1 MNAAKLPNEFNKFS
15 EEDYSDTNQYILLEP
30 YESQKYSIKINKTET
45 GILIEANQV
54 QNSNIVYSIELSLN
68 DFYQLS
74 KGFKMFDTLEEICD
88 ALQNIFIAKKVSII
102 KKSYSLSIILTI
114 NLIGGKEQEINI
126 ELNSHITNIENNDIK
141 IQNLKIKELENEI
154 ILLKN
159 DKNILLKRINNLE
172 DLVKTQKNEFEKYKI
187 LVDEK
192 INNIENTVNEQRYKI
207 GKINNIEKAS
217 NEQKKEIENIKQ
229 WKNEYNLELRE
240 MLTIKKNKVTLN
252 KIDSK
257 IINTIE
263 ELQFLEN
270 RLKNNEILKKKN
282 IIFKLLYRATQDGN
296 NVQTFHNKCDNIL
309 GTLTIVQTTKG
320 MRFGGYTEQN
330 WYKSDKSNR
339 IQRKDS
345 KGVCFCFSLDLFKI
359 YNFNDNKN
367 YSIRCFYNY
376 GPYFGATFFRIQ
388 SNNGLLY
395 GYTDYTTSFEFFGKI
410 DNDYEFNNGQQ
421 EFSVI
426 EMEVFQIIF
435 DN

>member
-1 MNAAKLPNEFNKFS
+1 MKAAKLPDEFNNKSS
-15 EEDYSDTNQYILLEP
+15 EEDYSDTNQYILKEP
-30 YESQKYSIKINKTET
+30 YESQKYSIKITKTET
-45 GILIEANQV
+45 GILFEANQV
-54 QNSNIVYSIELSLN
+54 KNSNIIYSIELSLN

-88 ALQNIFIAKKVSII
+88 VLQKIFISKKVSIM
-102 KKSYSLSIILTI
+102 KKSYSFFIILTI
-114 NLIGGKEQEINI
+114 NLIKGKEQEINI
-126 ELNSHITNIENNDIK
+126 ELNSNITNSGNNDIK
-141 IQNLKIKELENEI
+141 MQNSNINELENEI
-154 ILLKN
+154 EQLKY

-172 DLVKTQKNEFEKYKI
+172 DLVKAQNNELEKYK
-187 LVDEK
+187 
-192 INNIENTVNEQRYKI
+192 NIAIEQKNII
-207 GKINNIEKAS
+207 GKINNLEKAS
-217 NEQKKEIENIKQ
+217 NEQKKEIEKIKT
-229 WKNEYNLELRE
+229 WKNEYDYEIQE
-240 MLTIKKNKVTLN
+240 MQANKKNKITLS

-257 IINTIE
+257 IINKIE
-263 ELQFLEN
+263 ELEFLEN

-296 NVQTFHNKCDNIL
+296 NVQAFHNKCDNIL
-309 GTLTIVQTTKG
+309 GTLTIVKTTKG

-359 YNFNDNKN
+359 YNFNDNSDL
-367 YSIRCFYNY
+367 SIQCLYNY
-376 GPYFGATFFRIQ
+376 GPYFGNTFFSVRN
-388 SNNGLLY
+388 NNGLLY
-395 GYTDYTTSFEFFGKI
+395 GYTDYTTGCGLFGKI
-410 DNDYEFNNGQQ
+410 DNDYEFNNGQK

>member
-1 MNAAKLPNEFNKFS
+1 MKAAKLPNEFNNKSS

-45 GILIEANQV
+45 GILFEANQV
-54 QNSNIVYSIELSLN
+54 KNSNIIYSIELSLN

-88 ALQNIFIAKKVSII
+88 ALQKIFISKKVSIM
-102 KKSYSLSIILTI
+102 KKSYSFFIILTI
-114 NLIGGKEQEINI
+114 NLIKKKEQEINI
-126 ELNSHITNIENNDIK
+126 ELNSNITNSGNNDIK
-141 IQNLKIKELENEI
+141 MPNSKINELENEI
-154 ILLKN
+154 EQLKN

-172 DLVKTQKNEFEKYKI
+172 DLVKAQNNELEKYK
-187 LVDEK
+187 
-192 INNIENTVNEQRYKI
+192 NIAIEQKNIIER
-207 GKINNIEKAS
+207 INNIEKAS
-217 NEQKKEIENIKQ
+217 NEQKKEIEKIKN
-229 WKNEYNLELRE
+229 WKNEYDYEIQE
-240 MLTIKKNKVTLN
+240 IQSNKINKITLS

-257 IINTIE
+257 IINKIE
-263 ELQFLEN
+263 ELEFLEN

-296 NVQTFHNKCDNIL
+296 NVQAFHNKCDNIL

-359 YNFNDNKN
+359 YNFNDNSS
-367 YSIRCFYNY
+367 YSIKCLYNY
-376 GPYFGATFFRIQ
+376 GPYFGNTFFSVRN
-388 SNNGLLY
+388 NNGLLY
-395 GYTDYTTSFEFFGKI
+395 GYTDYATGSGFFGKI
-410 DNDYEFNNGQQ
+410 DNDYEFNNGQK